1 MSEDKQIVLF
11 ESADGI
17 VSLPVQ
23 IDTVSGNAWLN
34 RGQMALLY
42 DRDVKT
48 IGKHINNAL
57 KEELCGSKDT
67 VVAKIAT
74 TAADGKTYQVE
85 HYSIDVVLSVGYRVK
100 SQRGIE
106 FRRWATDVLRHYI
119 VGGHAENA
127 RRLEQLGQ
135 VASIMARIPDDLDTR
150 QVIDIVQSYTAT
162 LDVLDDYDHQRLAA
176 PKGSAATY
184 VLTYEECRE
193 VIDSM
198 RFGDESDLFGVEK
211 DDSFKGSIGNIYQS
225 FGGQEIYP
233 TLQEKAANL
242 PYFVVK
248 NHGFLDGNK
257 RIAATMIE
265 GSFKV
270 TKSDLEARPVWVRTP
285 EQCWRLLHF
294 YLQGHG
300 FREFAIGAVASRGH
314 LYPHFI
320 GLALYKALLHNNL
333 PSL

>member
-106 FRRWATDVLRHYI
+106 FRRWATESGV
-119 VGGHAENA
+119 
-127 RRLEQLGQ
+127 
-135 VASIMARIPDDLDTR
+135 RIFTCRICGRTIWDTR
-150 QVIDIVQSYTAT
+150 PGKRNPS
-162 LDVLDDYDHQRLAA
+162 
-176 PKGSAATY
+176 P
-184 VLTYEECRE
+184 
-193 VIDSM
+193 
-198 RFGDESDLFGVEK
+198 RFAG
-211 DDSFKGSIGNIYQS
+211 
-225 FGGQEIYP
+225 
-233 TLQEKAANL
+233 
-242 PYFVVK
+242 
-248 NHGFLDGNK
+248 
-257 RIAATMIE
+257 E
-265 GSFKV
+265 G
-270 TKSDLEARPVWVRTP
+270 
-285 EQCWRLLHF
+285 LL
-294 YLQGHG
+294 
-300 FREFAIGAVASRGH
+300 
-314 LYPHFI
+314 
-320 GLALYKALLHNNL
+320 
-333 PSL
+333 